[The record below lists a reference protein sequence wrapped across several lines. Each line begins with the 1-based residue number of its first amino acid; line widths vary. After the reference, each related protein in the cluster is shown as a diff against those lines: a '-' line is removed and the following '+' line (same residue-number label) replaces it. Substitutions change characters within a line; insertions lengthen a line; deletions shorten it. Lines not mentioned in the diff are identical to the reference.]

1 MSRIGRC
8 EHGRLLRHVPE
19 PTASTGATAGRP
31 SGLHPTACHT
41 ASLEAPLDRCS
52 RVEGYCS
59 TRPQPIFTG
68 SSTRDAH
75 WPRGY
80 TTAVGTHKSI
90 MGESSVVLHLPPEV
104 SGPPRLMLLHTTTQR
119 QREKL
124 FPLSLWSPKQNSPR
138 SERSAPRVPRDHA
151 CGETERPFGVGRFV
165 NYIAITLLCESGL
178 LRMNHNGTRREL
190 STF

>member
-19 PTASTGATAGRP
+19 PTASAGATAGRP

-104 SGPPRLMLLHTTTQR
+104 SGPAGHPGILCSCTLPHSGRGRNYFLCHCGR
-119 QREKL
+119 QNKTHLDPNE
-124 FPLSLWSPKQNSPR
+124 
-138 SERSAPRVPRDHA
+138 APRVCRAIMHVV
-151 CGETERPFGVGRFV
+151 RQRGRSALAV
-165 NYIAITLLCESGL
+165 L
-178 LRMNHNGTRREL
+178 
-190 STF
+190 

>member
-75 WPRGY
+75 WPGGY
-80 TTAVGTHKSI
+80 ATAVGTGKS
-90 MGESSVVLHLPPEV
+90 MLGKSSVVLHLPPEV
-104 SGPPRLMLLHTTTQR
+104 SGHPRR
-119 QREKL
+119 R
-124 FPLSLWSPKQNSPR
+124 PAP
-138 SERSAPRVPRDHA
+138 ERSIA
-151 CGETERPFGVGRFV
+151 CRCKTVYATGTATTG
-165 NYIAITLLCESGL
+165 GL
-178 LRMNHNGTRREL
+178 VRMYSRTVVSAL
-190 STF
+190 IKVVKPI